1 LSLNEEDNV
10 EQSEAELRSFVEQV
24 KRKPN
29 SIKTEAQWAVQRSE
43 NYISPFSNI
52 YILD

>member
-24 KRKPN
+24 KRKKTLKPQAEHQVVRPN
-29 SIKTEAQWAVQRSE
+29 LE
-43 NYISPFSNI
+43 
-52 YILD
+52 